1 MNVNDGHLVEQAV
14 YDDMTE
20 DQKTNY
26 EQVPDNLSLSAKL
39 ELMGKQETHVGK
51 DATSGV
57 GRWARSRRDRLEL
70 KAKKRNANKCG
81 DYENPENGC
90 PNCGRFRVML
100 GDDKKHRC
108 EKCCWCIEDADYDLE
123 LLEYSR

>member
-1 MNVNDGHLVEQAV
+1 MVSVTSTQRQAKGPRCSEVPLGQLVICLIKGENMSFA
-14 YDDMTE
+14 E
-20 DQKTNY
+20 
-26 EQVPDNLSLSAKL
+26 
-39 ELMGKQETHVGK
+39 ELGNTWKEEEAFMQ
-51 DATSGV
+51 
-57 GRWARSRRDRLEL
+57 
-70 KAKKRNANKCG
+70 RNANKCG